1 MNGPKLPRGF
11 PGFYA
16 WLTLFATTLISL
28 ILGMVVTFT
37 LADRQVKAERAAREQ
52 QQADQRA
59 QGAAALKVTCAL
71 ITAQDGVY
79 RDTPPISAAGRNAA
93 KAWHDLSVQFGCT

>member
-1 MNGPKLPRGF
+1 MSGPKLPHGF

-16 WLTLFATTLISL
+16 WLTLFGATLASL
-28 ILGMVVTFT
+28 ILGMVVTLS
-37 LADRQVKAERAAREQ
+37 LADRQVRAERAAREQ
-52 QQADQRA
+52 QQADQRR
-59 QGAAALKVTCAL
+59 QGELARQASCSL
-71 ITAQDGVY
+71 ITAQDDVY